1 MAAMT
6 AGAGNLP
13 EAVTAFVGR
22 RSELGG
28 VKNALALARLVT
40 LTGPGG
46 VGKTRLA
53 LQVAAE
59 VRRTFSGGVWFVDLS
74 DMSDPALVPSVAA
87 AAIGLSDETTRS
99 PVALLSDFFADKQ
112 ALLVLDNCEHVL
124 EACAKLTDQLLRSA
138 RELRILAT
146 SRQVLGTPAEAAFP
160 VPPLSFPGPGR
171 VHPSDLVKF
180 DAVSLFLE
188 RASNVLPGFELD
200 DQNAQAVA
208 DVCSRLD
215 GLPLAIEM
223 AATRLRALSPPQIL
237 ERLDERYALLSV
249 GSRASQPR
257 QRSLQSLVDWSYDL
271 CSPTERLLWAR
282 SSVFSGGFD
291 LAAAEAVCSGGA
303 LGSEAVLDAVIGLA
317 EKSVI
322 SREENHT
329 EVRFRMIETILDYGR
344 RRLAESSEMR
354 TVQERHR
361 DYFGAMVDDAL
372 PGWFGPR
379 EPQLRRTI
387 RTNMANIR
395 GALDFC
401 LSDERQ
407 AQAGLRIAGS
417 LWYGW
422 RAIGMV
428 GEGRRWL
435 ARMLEVAPEETPTR
449 ARALWA
455 EAGLAVFQGDR
466 AAALP
471 RLREA
476 DALARKLEDETAL
489 GYVRLYEG
497 QLAMADGDMERATEL
512 LEEALSSHERLGDP
526 LGVALTLI
534 RLSIA
539 FSALGQVDEAGDLVE
554 KYLTIARAH
563 GSEAAVALANWALS
577 VLMWQKG
584 DGAEAARLAEV
595 AISSSWSVRDLT
607 GVGRGM
613 EVLAWASAAEGKA
626 ERSARLLGAA
636 ASLRSTSGGQ
646 SFGYEHLVTY
656 NDKSSAIARGAIGD
670 ERYQASFNDG
680 AYSTT
685 EDNIAFA
692 LGLPRRGSKA
702 TKPSQPA
709 GGETLSKRELQVAEL
724 VAQGL
729 SNREIASSLVIS
741 QRTAEAH
748 VEHILVKLGFS
759 SRAQV
764 AVWKRERDRE
774 IST

>member
-22 RSELGG
+22 RYELSG
-28 VKNALALARLVT
+28 VKNALTSARLVT
-40 LTGPGG
+40 LTGTGG

-59 VRRTFSGGVWFVDLS
+59 VRRTFSAGVWFVELS

-124 EACAKLTDQLLRSA
+124 EACAKLADQLLRSA

-146 SRQVLGTPAEAAFP
+146 SRQVLGIPAEAAFP
-160 VPPLSFPGPGR
+160 VPPLSFPGPGT
-171 VHPSDLVKF
+171 VHASDLVRF
-180 DAVSLFLE
+180 DAVNLFID
-188 RASNVLPGFELD
+188 RASNVLPGFSLD
-200 DQNAQAVA
+200 DQNAEAIA
-208 DVCSRLD
+208 SVCSRLD

-249 GSRASQPR
+249 GSRVSQPR
-257 QRSLQSLVDWSYDL
+257 QRSLQNLIDWSYDL

-291 LAAAEAVCSGGA
+291 LAAAEEVCSGGA
-303 LGSEAVLDAVIGLA
+303 LGRDAVLDAVIGLT

-322 SREENHT
+322 TREESHA

-344 RRLAESSEMR
+344 RRLAESPEMR
-354 TVQERHR
+354 PLQERHR
-361 DYFGAMVDDAL
+361 DYFGAIVEDAL
-372 PGWFGPR
+372 GGWFGPQ
-379 EPQLRRTI
+379 EPQLRRSI
-387 RTNMANIR
+387 RTNIANVR

-401 LSDERQ
+401 LSDESE
-407 AQAGLRIAGS
+407 AQAGLHIAGS

-422 RAIGMV
+422 RAMGMV

-435 ARMLEVAPEETPTR
+435 SRMLEAAPEETPAR

-455 EAGLAVFQGDR
+455 DAGLAVFQGER
-466 AAALP
+466 AGAIP
-471 RLREA
+471 RLQDAE
-476 DALARKLEDETAL
+476 ALARKLHDETAL
-489 GYVRLYEG
+489 AYIRLYEG
-497 QLAMADGDMERATEL
+497 QLAMADGDMPRATEL
-512 LEEALSSHERLGDP
+512 LQEAAAAHGRLGDP

-534 RLSIA
+534 RLSLA
-539 FSALGQVDEAGDLVE
+539 FSALGQVDKARDLVE
-554 KYLTIARAH
+554 EYLTVARAR
-563 GSEAAVALANWALS
+563 GSEAAVALANWAMG
-577 VLMWQKG
+577 VLAWQEG
-584 DGAEAARLAEV
+584 DPAEAARLAQV
-595 AISSSWSVRDLT
+595 AISSSWSLRDFT

-626 ERSARLLGAA
+626 ERTAHLLGAA
-636 ASLRSTSGGQ
+636 QSLRSTSGGQ
-646 SFGYEHLVTY
+646 SFGYEHLLAY
-656 NDKSSAIARGAIGD
+656 NDTSSVLARGAIGD
-670 ERYQASFNDG
+670 ERYQASFDDG
-680 AYSTT
+680 ASSTT

-692 LGLPRRGSKA
+692 LSLPGRRGRGSK
-702 TKPSQPA
+702 TSQTS
-709 GGETLSKRELQVAEL
+709 GGDALSKRELQVAEL

-729 SNREIASSLVIS
+729 SNRDIASSLVIS

-764 AVWKRERDRE
+764 AVWKRARDRE
-774 IST
+774 NP